1 MGYGRN
7 LLAEDTG
14 LKWER
19 SFICPIILVQEAVVF
34 LKKATLK
41 PFQSIFLILI
51 RQATI

>member
-34 LKKATLK
+34 LKKATLNLFK
-41 PFQSIFLILI
+41 VYF
-51 RQATI
+51 